1 MRLRALRDTL
11 ATMTNGDRAHLSSI
25 QSQLDELQHRITTIA
40 DRYATT
46 PDSQIAAEL
55 FSSERSLRTA
65 ARAIERAAGFMRD

>member
-1 MRLRALRDTL
+1 
-11 ATMTNGDRAHLSSI
+11 MTTGDQAQLSSI

-40 DRYATT
+40 DSYATT

-65 ARAIERAAGFMRD
+65 ARAIERAADLMRD